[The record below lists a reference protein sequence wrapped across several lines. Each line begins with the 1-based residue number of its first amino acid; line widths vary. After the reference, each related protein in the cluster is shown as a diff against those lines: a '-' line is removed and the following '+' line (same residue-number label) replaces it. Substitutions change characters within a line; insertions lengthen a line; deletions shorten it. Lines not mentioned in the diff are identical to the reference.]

1 MPPNSK
7 PAPVV
12 HIVDDDDAVRDSLAL
27 LMNSVGID
35 ARQYASANAF
45 LEANPPDTTGC
56 VVLDVRMP
64 GISGLQL
71 FKEMNRRRMSW
82 PVLFITGHG
91 DVPMAVEAMRDGAFD
106 FVQKPFRENELLER
120 VQQAIA
126 QDRADRVQE
135 SELASINERLASLT
149 NRERDVLGRIVD
161 GCANKVIAI
170 DLDISQRTVEQHR
183 ARVMEKMKAR
193 SLAHLIRMVISVDA
207 A

>member
-1 MPPNSK
+1 MPPTTK

-35 ARQYASANAF
+35 ARQYPSANAF
-45 LEANPPDTTGC
+45 LEASPPDTTGC

-64 GISGLQL
+64 GLSGLQL

-135 SELASINERLASLT
+135 SELASIKDRLTSLT

-183 ARVMEKMKAR
+183 ARVMEKMQAR
-193 SLAHLIRMVISVDA
+193 SLAHLIRMVISVEAD
-207 A
+207 

>member
-1 MPPNSK
+1 MPPNAKS
-7 PAPVV
+7 APVV
-12 HIVDDDDAVRDSLAL
+12 HIIDDDDAVRDSLAL

-45 LEANPPDTTGC
+45 LEASPPDTTGC

-135 SELASINERLASLT
+135 SELASINERLKSLT
-149 NRERDVLGRIVD
+149 NRERDVLERIVD
-161 GCANKVIAI
+161 GSANKVIAI

>member
-1 MPPNSK
+1 MRPANESK
-7 PAPVV
+7 PVV

-27 LMNSVGID
+27 LMSSVGIQ
-35 ARQYASANAF
+35 AQQYASGTDF
-45 LEANPPDTTGC
+45 LDSSPPDTPGC
-56 VVLDVRMP
+56 VIMDVRMP
-64 GISGLQL
+64 GLSGLQL
-71 FKEMNRRRMSW
+71 FKKMNRRRMSW

-106 FVQKPFRENELLER
+106 FIQKPFRENELLER

-135 SELASINERLASLT
+135 SELAGIKDRLESLT
-149 NRERDVLGRIVD
+149 AREQDVLQRIVD

-183 ARVMEKMKAR
+183 ARVMEKMQAR
-193 SLAHLIRMVISVDA
+193 SLAHLIRMVLSA
-207 A
+207 E

>member
-1 MPPNSK
+1 MPPTDRT
-7 PAPVV
+7 PPVV

-27 LMNSVGID
+27 LLSSVGID
-35 ARQYASANAF
+35 ARQYQSADAF
-45 LEANPPDTTGC
+45 LEASPPDTPGC

-64 GISGLQL
+64 GMSGLQL

-120 VQQAIA
+120 VQQAVT
-126 QDRADRVQE
+126 QDRADRVHE
-135 SELASINERLASLT
+135 SELSAIHDRLDSLT

-183 ARVMEKMKAR
+183 ARVMEKMQAR
-193 SLAHLIRMVISVDA
+193 SLAHLIRMVISAGAV
-207 A
+207 

>member
-1 MPPNSK
+1 MPQTTK
-7 PAPVV
+7 TAPVV
-12 HIVDDDDAVRDSLAL
+12 HIVDDDDAVRDSLAM

-35 ARQYASANAF
+35 ARQYPSANAF
-45 LEANPPDTTGC
+45 LEASPPDTTGC

-64 GISGLQL
+64 GLSGLQL

-135 SELASINERLASLT
+135 SELASIKDRLTSLT

-183 ARVMEKMKAR
+183 ARVMEKMQAR

-207 A
+207 D